1 MKNMS
6 LSGVR
11 VLDLSRVLAGPYA
24 AMMLGDLGA
33 DVIKVE
39 RPGSGDDTRGWGPP
53 FAQNGQS
60 AYFLSCNRNK
70 VSLAAD
76 FARPEDRELLRELI
90 QQADVLIENFLP
102 GALTRYG
109 LDADSLLAQNS
120 GLVWCTISGFGPEAS
135 RPGYDFVVQAES
147 GWMAMTGEPAGEPMK
162 AGVAI
167 VDVLTG
173 KDAAVGI
180 LAALAAR
187 DRAALAGR
195 GPLPPAARRVQVSL
209 MDSALASLVNVA
221 QNSLVTGKPAGRWGN
236 AHANLV
242 PYQLFPTADRPL
254 VLAVGSDG
262 QWLAATRALGL
273 ETLAEDPALRT
284 NAGRLAQR
292 EHVVAALK
300 ACLATQPAAYWMER
314 LEEVGVPCGLVQNV
328 QEALANSAV
337 RQSVDVSMLA
347 QTGVLPLWNG
357 IVRLPPPKLGEHSV
371 TVREKQWSL
380 FDNLPILS
388 DGDV

>member
-1 MKNMS
+1 MHNIS

-39 RPGSGDDTRGWGPP
+39 RPGTGDDTRGWGPP
-53 FAQNGQS
+53 FTPDGQS

-76 FARPEDRELLRELI
+76 FSSADDQRLLRELI
-90 QQADVLIENFLP
+90 GQADVVIENFLP
-102 GALTRYG
+102 GSLARYG
-109 LDADSLLAQNS
+109 LDSDLLLAQNQR
-120 GLVWCTISGFGPEAS
+120 LVWCTISGFGPEAT

-147 GWMAMTGEPAGEPMK
+147 GWMAMTGEPAGAPMK

-173 KDAAVGI
+173 KDAAIGI

-195 GPLPPAARRVQVSL
+195 ASLPVSARQVRVSL
-209 MDSALASLVNVA
+209 VDSALASLVNVA
-221 QNSLVTGKPAGRWGN
+221 QNTLVTGQPARRWGN

-254 VLAVGSDG
+254 VLAVGSDS
-262 QWLAATRALGL
+262 QWLAAARAINMD
-273 ETLAEDPALRT
+273 ELADDEALRS

-292 EHVVAALK
+292 ERVVTAITER
-300 ACLATQPAAYWMER
+300 LATQPASHWMAR
-314 LEEVGVPCGLVQNV
+314 LEAAGVPCGVV
-328 QEALANSAV
+328 REVHEALADSAINAN
-337 RQSVDVSMLA
+337 VDVSELA
-347 QTGVLPLWNG
+347 HTGVLPLWNG
-357 IVRLPPPKLGEHSV
+357 IVRLPPPKLGQHSV
-371 TVREKQWSL
+371 TVREKRWSL

>member
-1 MKNMS
+1 VQNIS

-39 RPGSGDDTRGWGPP
+39 RPGAGDDTRGWGPP
-53 FAQNGQS
+53 FAPDGQS

-70 VSLAAD
+70 VSLAANFSSAD
-76 FARPEDRELLRELI
+76 DQRLLLELI
-90 QQADVLIENFLP
+90 GQADVVIENFLP
-102 GALTRYG
+102 GSLARYG
-109 LDADSLLAQNS
+109 LDADSLMAQNQR
-120 GLVWCTISGFGPEAS
+120 LVWCTISGFGPEAT

-147 GWMAMTGEPAGEPMK
+147 GWMAMTGEPAGAPMK

-173 KDAAVGI
+173 KDATVGI

-187 DRAALAGR
+187 DRTALAGR
-195 GPLPPAARRVQVSL
+195 GPLPVSARRVRVSL
-209 MDSALASLVNVA
+209 LDSALASLVNVA
-221 QNSLVTGKPAGRWGN
+221 QNTLVTGQPARRWGN

-262 QWLAATRALGL
+262 QWVAAVRALNM
-273 ETLAEDPALRT
+273 EELAEDESLRS

-292 EHVVAALK
+292 ERVVTAITQR
-300 ACLATQPAAYWMER
+300 LATQPASHWMAR
-314 LEEVGVPCGLVQNV
+314 LEAAGVPCGVLREVH
-328 QEALANSAV
+328 EALADSAS
-337 RQSVDVSMLA
+337 RANLDVSVLA